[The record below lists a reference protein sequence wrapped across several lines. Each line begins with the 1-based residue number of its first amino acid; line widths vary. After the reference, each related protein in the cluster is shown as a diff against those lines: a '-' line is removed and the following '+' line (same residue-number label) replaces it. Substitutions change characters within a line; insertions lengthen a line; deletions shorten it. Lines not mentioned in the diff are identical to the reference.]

1 MQGNAWARWGL
12 ATAIVVLAVAGLAA
26 DTLYLR
32 NGDQVRGQL
41 VAIRNGEVE
50 FRQDG
55 NNART
60 IRVDLADVRRIDFED
75 AYIGE
80 SGSSSNSGGWG
91 TGSSGNSNRPSGMR
105 ERSIVVSADV
115 PFVDTGIDVRSGQEI
130 YFRASGQVRWGP
142 NRRDGPDGER
152 NSPENR
158 ARPIPN
164 RPAAALIGRVGGT
177 SRDPF
182 FIGSEEGAIRTRSS
196 GRLFLGINDD
206 VLDDNSGNFRVIV
219 YY

>member
-1 MQGNAWARWGL
+1 MQSRAWARWGL
-12 ATAIVVLAVAGLAA
+12 AAAGVVLAVAGLAA

-32 NGDQVRGQL
+32 NGDQVRGRL
-41 VAIRNGEVE
+41 VTIRNGEVE

-55 NNART
+55 SNART
-60 IRVDLADVRRIDFED
+60 IRVDVADVRRIDFD
-75 AYIGE
+75 DSYNSE
-80 SGSSSNSGGWG
+80 SGSGSGGWG
-91 TGSSGNSNRPSGMR
+91 SGSSGNANRPSGMR

-115 PFVDTGIDVRSGQEI
+115 AFIDTGIDVRSGQEV
-130 YFRASGQVRWGP
+130 YVRASGQVRWGP
-142 NRRDGPDGER
+142 NRKDGPAGEK

-164 RPAAALIGRVGGT
+164 RPAAALIGRVGGS
-177 SRDPF
+177 SRDAF
-182 FIGSEEGAIRTRSS
+182 FIGSDEGAIRVRSS